1 MQLKTIFGQ
10 FEDEKLGDT
19 HKFLE
24 NATPKHSRMN
34 LKTYFNE
41 DSIDDKD
48 HEDFIL
54 EKQESIFERN
64 NSNTL
69 SLL

>member
-1 MQLKTIFGQ
+1 
-10 FEDEKLGDT
+10 
-19 HKFLE
+19 
-24 NATPKHSRMN
+24 MN
-34 LKTYFNE
+34 LRTYFNE

-54 EKQESIFERN
+54 EKEESIFERN